1 VCLKKKLI
9 EKENRV
15 CFKYRYLEESE
26 YINIGIPETREDEN
40 GKETIEIVAEPCYNT
55 DDVLTAVDKIRTMK
69 AIPLW
74 TRFQMKY
81 IPVLEGN
88 KQVKR
93 EICPVA
99 FIDEE
104 VSEWIMLEALCEKY
118 QGAAVEMLKE
128 SKALLD
134 PILPFVFMVIA
145 ETKNKY
151 EQMKMKSKDK
161 KK

>member
-1 VCLKKKLI
+1 
-9 EKENRV
+9 
-15 CFKYRYLEESE
+15 
-26 YINIGIPETREDEN
+26 
-40 GKETIEIVAEPCYNT
+40 
-55 DDVLTAVDKIRTMK
+55 
-69 AIPLW
+69 
-74 TRFQMKY
+74 MKY

-104 VSEWIMLEALCEKY
+104 ASDWIMLEALCEKY
-118 QGAAVEMLKE
+118 QGAAVEMLRE

-134 PILPFVFMVIA
+134 PIIPFVFIVIA

-151 EQMKMKSKDK
+151 EQAKMKSNAK
-161 KK
+161 KKK